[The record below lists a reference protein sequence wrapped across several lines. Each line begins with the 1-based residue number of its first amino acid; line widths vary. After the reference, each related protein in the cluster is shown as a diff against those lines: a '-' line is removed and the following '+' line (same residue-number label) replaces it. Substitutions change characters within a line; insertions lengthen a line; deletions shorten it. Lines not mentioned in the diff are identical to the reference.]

1 MDYDAPDES
10 IEEPVPKK
18 QKVVETSENHNSEKT
33 TASSSSDHAHGQK
46 EEWNWYAS
54 NESTDQ
60 EQHATQWPTTDGQGG
75 HGQQVRDQW
84 KWKTGFQNKLI
95 HLVALVECG
104 HLKEAKRVAKVHSS
118 NSALMPGVLKTK
130 SWINSLGP
138 QDGPRRAGFPW

>member
-60 EQHATQWPTTDGQGG
+60 EQHATQWLLQMGREDMANKFVINGSGR
-75 HGQQVRDQW
+75 QVF
-84 KWKTGFQNKLI
+84 KT
-95 HLVALVECG
+95 
-104 HLKEAKRVAKVHSS
+104 S
-118 NSALMPGVLKTK
+118 
-130 SWINSLGP
+130 
-138 QDGPRRAGFPW
+138 